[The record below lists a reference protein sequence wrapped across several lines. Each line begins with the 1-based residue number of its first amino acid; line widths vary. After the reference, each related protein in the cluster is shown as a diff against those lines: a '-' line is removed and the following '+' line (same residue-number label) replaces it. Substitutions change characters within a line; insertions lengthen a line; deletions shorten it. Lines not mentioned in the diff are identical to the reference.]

1 MQHYRTIEVEEV
13 LETSW
18 EAVLEHVRVG
28 VRGGRVVGVLSLVTL
43 VLQGCIKI
51 TEKLWNLASDY
62 NSHL

>member
-18 EAVLEHVRVG
+18 EAVLEHVRGG
-28 VRGGRVVGVLSLVTL
+28 VRGGRGVGVLSLVTL
-43 VLQGCIKI
+43 VLQGCRKI

-62 NSHL
+62 R